1 MKTGLA
7 LSGGALRGIFHLGVL
22 QALDELDV
30 KIDIL
35 SGTSV
40 GAIVATLYSS
50 GHSPKAI
57 LEIATSSSLYKMLRL
72 KPWAGGLLSPSYLK
86 SLLEEHLLVENFED
100 LDRPVYVT
108 ASNLRTGQVEVFS
121 QGKIVPVVLAS
132 SAIPLMFNPVK
143 LGAEYYLDGGLIM
156 NLPVSPI
163 RDLCSKVIAVNLV
176 PEVELP
182 LDDSTNFI
190 KVAERTFDIAL
201 MNNVK
206 PELELADHVITLDGL
221 KDVKR
226 LSFDGMS
233 KVFDMGYEATLGQK
247 AQLYS
252 LLQTHVG

>member
-1 MKTGLA
+1 MKVGLA

-22 QALDELDV
+22 QALEELEVRIDV
-30 KIDIL
+30 M

-40 GAIVATLYSS
+40 GSIVATLYCS

-57 LEIATSSSLYKMLRL
+57 LEIASSSSLYKMLRL

-86 SLLEEHLLVENFED
+86 SLMEEHLRVKQFED

-108 ASNLRTGQVEVFS
+108 ASNLRTGQIEVFS
-121 QGKIVPVVLAS
+121 EGDIVPAVLAS
-132 SAIPLMFNPVK
+132 SAIPVMFNPVR
-143 LGAEYYLDGGLIM
+143 LGKEFYLDGGLIM

-163 RDLCSKVIAVNLV
+163 RHICDKVIAVNLV

-206 PELELADHVITLDGL
+206 PELGLADHVISMDGL

-233 KVFDMGYEATLGQK
+233 KVFEMGYRATMGQK
-247 AQLYS
+247 DDLYA
-252 LLQTHVG
+252 LLEAHVG